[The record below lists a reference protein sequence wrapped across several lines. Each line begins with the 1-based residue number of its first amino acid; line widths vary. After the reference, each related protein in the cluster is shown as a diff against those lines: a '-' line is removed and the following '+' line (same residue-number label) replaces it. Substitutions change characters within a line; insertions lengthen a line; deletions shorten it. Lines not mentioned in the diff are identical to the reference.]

1 VNSTGWQRGL
11 TVTGGGTGVVS
22 HVGVA
27 LIRALADNTGL
38 TAGLSRS
45 LADDRLLV
53 HDRGRVL
60 ADLAC
65 VIADGGE
72 AVSDFR
78 LIGDQGELFGLV
90 ASVPTVWRTLS
101 EIAAG
106 GARTAGR
113 LTKAVNAARRTAWAQ
128 AAVRHGGLPGVRVA
142 DKTLAGVTCIRLDA
156 SSPGPQSSFTM
167 SASWRAGNRQPSSS
181 QRGTTPKRL
190 HGNTNRLALEKRD
203 SRPLFQRRA
212 SSNRRAR
219 PSLRV
224 QGIG

>member
-1 VNSTGWQRGL
+1 MKSAPDL
-11 TVTGGGTGVVS
+11 GGCGCRSLYPDQAEEHFLSEQYRLAAGPDGYRRRDRR
-22 HVGVA
+22 GVA
-27 LIRALADNTGL
+27 R
-38 TAGLSRS
+38 R
-45 LADDRLLV
+45 
-53 HDRGRVL
+53 RG
-60 ADLAC
+60 
-65 VIADGGE
+65 
-72 AVSDFR
+72 
-78 LIGDQGELFGLV
+78 GDPGELFGLV

-190 HGNTNRLALEKRD
+190 HGNTNRLALEERD
-203 SRPLFQRRA
+203 SRPPFQRRA
-212 SSNRRAR
+212 SSNRSAR